1 MDSREKLLEIK
12 GLKTYFNTEDGVAKA
27 VNGVDYHVYKG
38 ETLGVVGESGSGK
51 SVTSLSIMRLIPNP
65 PGFIAGGQILFDGKD
80 LLQLSYEEMRKVRGN
95 QISMIFQEPMTSL
108 NPVFTIGNQIM
119 EPLILHENLS
129 LKDAEDRAVQML
141 DKVGIPGARNRLND
155 YPHQFSGGMRQRVM
169 IAMALACDPKLL
181 IADEPTTAL
190 DVTIQ
195 AQILELMVELR
206 ENNPE
211 SSIILIT
218 HDMAVVAE
226 TCDRI
231 AVMYCGRIQEMA
243 TVDEIFYN
251 PKHPYTRGLL
261 ESIPNPS
268 KKKDRLF
275 AIPGIVP
282 NLMNLPIGCK
292 FCTRCDE
299 KMDICEL
306 EEPPMVEISEG
317 HFLRCHLSK
326 DMILST
332 QAGAEDN

>member
-1 MDSREKLLEIK
+1 MNSRDKLLEIK

-65 PGFIAGGQILFDGKD
+65 PGFIAGGEVLFEGRD
-80 LLQLSYEEMRKVRGN
+80 LLKLSYKEMRAIRGN
-95 QISMIFQEPMTSL
+95 KISMIFQEPMTSL
-108 NPVFTIGNQIM
+108 NPVYSIGNQII
-119 EPLILHENLS
+119 EPIILHQNLS
-129 LKDAEDRAVQML
+129 LSDAEDRAVQML
-141 DKVGIPGARNRLND
+141 EKVGIPGARSRLHD

-195 AQILELMVELR
+195 AQILELMMEIR
-206 ENNPE
+206 ESNPD
-211 SSIILIT
+211 SSTILIT

-243 TVDEIFYN
+243 TVDQIFYN
-251 PKHPYTRGLL
+251 PLHPYTRGLL

-282 NLMNLPIGCK
+282 NLMDLPKGCK
-292 FCTRCDE
+292 FCTRCDQ
-299 KMDICEL
+299 KMDICET
-306 EEPPMVEISEG
+306 EEPPVVEVSEG

-326 DMILST
+326 EMMVEVQTSGEEI
-332 QAGAEDN
+332 

>member
-1 MDSREKLLEIK
+1 MNSRDKLLEIK

-65 PGFIAGGQILFDGKD
+65 PGFIAGGEVLFEGKD
-80 LLQLSYEEMRKVRGN
+80 LLKLSYKEMRAIRGN
-95 QISMIFQEPMTSL
+95 KISMIFQEPMTSL
-108 NPVFTIGNQIM
+108 NPVYSIGNQII
-119 EPLILHENLS
+119 EPIILHQNLS
-129 LKDAEDRAVQML
+129 LSDAEDRAVQML
-141 DKVGIPGARNRLND
+141 EKVGIPGARSRLHD

-195 AQILELMVELR
+195 AQILELMMEIR
-206 ENNPE
+206 ESNPD
-211 SSIILIT
+211 SSTILIT

-243 TVDEIFYN
+243 TVDQIFYN
-251 PKHPYTRGLL
+251 PLHPYTRGLL

-282 NLMNLPIGCK
+282 NLMDLPKGCK
-292 FCTRCDE
+292 FCTRCDQ
-299 KMDICEL
+299 KMDICET
-306 EEPPMVEISEG
+306 EEPPVVEVSEG

-326 DMILST
+326 EMMVEVQTSGEEI
-332 QAGAEDN
+332 